1 MAPRLIARS
10 IRTSSCVMCAGASRR
25 SASDAVRHRNRVR
38 STALFL
44 PLFKG
49 YGAAAVPD
57 LSGSGIE
64 GA

>member
-1 MAPRLIARS
+1 
-10 IRTSSCVMCAGASRR
+10 
-25 SASDAVRHRNRVR
+25 VRHRNRVR